1 MNSLLPKSP
10 MNLQQAKT
18 ESNLQEFKYSMEYA
32 EQAKTYNQNVEVL
45 DESYKAIKP
54 NHQLIVRCFLIEP
67 KVSETG
73 LVTPF
78 KEVLQVPTQSG
89 VGTHREFETD
99 WPYAT
104 KGVVVSTPIQSFKVG
119 DIVQLSPR
127 AVQVALKGAGN
138 NAQVLIANGF
148 MHVDSGLFSPPKDV
162 TSPHYGYILVAPAE
176 IQAVYPKSNM
186 GSSNDF
192 VFTTPDNLGSTFI
205 NPSAKLHVN
214 GSGTTVVHSI
224 TNSDITI
231 S

>member
-1 MNSLLPKSP
+1 MNSMLPTSP

-18 ESNLQEFKYSMEYA
+18 ESNLQAFKYSMEYA
-32 EQAKTYNQNVEVL
+32 EQAKEYNQNVENL
-45 DESYKAIKP
+45 DSNYKSIKP

-78 KEVLQVPTQSG
+78 KEILEVPTQSG

-104 KGVVVSTPIQSFKVG
+104 KGVIVSVPNGTQSFKVG

-127 AVQVALKGAGN
+127 AVQVALKGKGN

-148 MHVDSGLFSPPKDV
+148 MHVDSKLFSPPKDV
-162 TSPHYGYILVAPAE
+162 TNEHYGYILVSPQE
-176 IQAVYPKSNM
+176 VQATYPKQ
-186 GSSNDF
+186 D
-192 VFTTPDNLGSTFI
+192 V
-205 NPSAKLHVN
+205 
-214 GSGTTVVHSI
+214 
-224 TNSDITI
+224 
-231 S
+231 